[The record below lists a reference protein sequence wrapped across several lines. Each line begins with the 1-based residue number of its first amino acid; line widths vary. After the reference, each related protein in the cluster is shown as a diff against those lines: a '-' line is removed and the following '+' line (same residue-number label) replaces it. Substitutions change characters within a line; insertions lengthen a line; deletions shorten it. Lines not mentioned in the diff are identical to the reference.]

1 VFVDVGGLISYGANL
16 LDASWQMGNFT
27 RAASLHI
34 ANIEECIRNR
44 YWAEAIDDAEG
55 MKVIMDRLI
64 EEMQKGV

>member
-1 VFVDVGGLISYGANL
+1 V
-16 LDASWQMGNFT
+16 
-27 RAASLHI
+27 
-34 ANIEECIRNR
+34 NIEECIRNR